1 MRPLATWVIVVSTCS
16 AALAQPAPGPAPGA
30 DATPEAVVRAWVD
43 RWNALGAD
51 PASVDAFVSLYA
63 PDAMH
68 ITGPSPDQRG
78 TATFRGHD
86 GIRVL
91 AARIAATEDRKTY
104 RIETETARETTA
116 MLFHQTSGPW
126 GGPAIAV
133 QIVAAYT
140 DKATQKRYAI
150 PGAAFFQLAGGKI
163 HRARVYL
170 GEGERAEVEA
180 EPTRK
185 RP

>member
-1 MRPLATWVIVVSTCS
+1 MRGIVTGMIVWGTCT
-16 AALAQPAPGPAPGA
+16 AALAQPTPGPAPGA
-30 DATPEAVVRAWVD
+30 DATAEAVVRTWVD

-51 PASVDAFVSLYA
+51 PATVDALVALYA
-63 PDAMH
+63 PDALH
-68 ITGPSPDQRG
+68 ITGPSADQRG
-78 TATFRGHD
+78 TATYRGHD

-91 AARIAATEDRKTY
+91 ATRIAATEDRKTY
-104 RIETETARETTA
+104 RIDTETARETTA

-126 GGPAIAV
+126 GGPAVAV

-140 DKATQKRYAI
+140 DRATHKRYAI
-150 PGAAFFQLAGGKI
+150 PGAAFFQLSGGKI
-163 HRARVYL
+163 RRLRVYL